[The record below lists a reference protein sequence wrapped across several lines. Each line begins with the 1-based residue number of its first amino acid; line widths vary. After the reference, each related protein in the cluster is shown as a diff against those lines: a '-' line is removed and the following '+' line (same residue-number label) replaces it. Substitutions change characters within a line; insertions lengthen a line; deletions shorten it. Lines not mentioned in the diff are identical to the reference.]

1 MRRVGIVTTVVAAAA
16 AALVVVVAVRSSP
29 DIKRYLRMRAM

>member
-1 MRRVGIVTTVVAAAA
+1 MRTLGMFT
-16 AALVVVVAVRSSP
+16 ALVLSGAAVGAVLLGVQSLP